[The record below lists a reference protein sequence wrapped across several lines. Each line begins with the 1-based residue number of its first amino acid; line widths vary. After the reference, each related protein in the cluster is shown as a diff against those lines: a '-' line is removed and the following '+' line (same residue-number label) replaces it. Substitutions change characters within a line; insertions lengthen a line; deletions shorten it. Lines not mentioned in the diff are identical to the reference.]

1 MGGAQWDGMECDNK
15 KRKGKH
21 EMSYNKLRKIYCKL
35 SLAYSAN
42 LDANGE
48 PENEEVSGNLG
59 EVMEMIDELMQKAT
73 K

>member
-1 MGGAQWDGMECDNK
+1 
-15 KRKGKH
+15 
-21 EMSYNKLRKIYCKL
+21 MSYSKLRKIYCKL

-59 EVMEMIDELMQKAT
+59 EVMEMIDELMQRAT

>member
-1 MGGAQWDGMECDNK
+1 MDCSNK
-15 KRKGKH
+15 KGKH
-21 EMSYNKLRKIYCKL
+21 KMSYNKLRKIYCKL

-59 EVMEMIDELMQKAT
+59 EVMEMIDELMQRAT

>member
-1 MGGAQWDGMECDNK
+1 
-15 KRKGKH
+15 
-21 EMSYNKLRKIYCKL
+21 MSYSKLKKIYCKL

-42 LDANGE
+42 LDAKGE

-59 EVMEMIDELMQKAT
+59 EVVEMIDELMQRAT

>member
-1 MGGAQWDGMECDNK
+1 MGGAKWDGMERGDK

-21 EMSYNKLRKIYCKL
+21 NMSYNELRKIYCKL

-42 LDANGE
+42 LDAKGE

-59 EVMEMIDELMQKAT
+59 EVMEMIDELMQRAT
-73 K
+73 E

>member
-1 MGGAQWDGMECDNK
+1 MGGAGGNGMERGDK

-21 EMSYNKLRKIYCKL
+21 KMSYNKLRKIYWKL
-35 SLAYSAN
+35 SVAYSAN
-42 LDANGE
+42 LDAKGE

-59 EVMEMIDELMQKAT
+59 EVMEMIDELMQRAT

>member
-1 MGGAQWDGMECDNK
+1 MVRSNK
-15 KRKGKH
+15 KGKH
-21 EMSYNKLRKIYCKL
+21 KMSYSKLRKIYWKL

-59 EVMEMIDELMQKAT
+59 QAMEMIDDLIQGVT

>member
-1 MGGAQWDGMECDNK
+1 MDRSNK
-15 KRKGKH
+15 KGKH
-21 EMSYNKLRKIYCKL
+21 KMSYNKLRKIYCKL

-59 EVMEMIDELMQKAT
+59 QAMEMIDDLIQEVT
-73 K
+73 P

>member
-1 MGGAQWDGMECDNK
+1 MDRSNK
-15 KRKGKH
+15 KGKH
-21 EMSYNKLRKIYCKL
+21 KMSYKKLRKIYCKL

-48 PENEEVSGNLG
+48 PENEEVSANLA
-59 EVMEMIDELMQKAT
+59 EVMEMIDGLIQEVT

>member
-1 MGGAQWDGMECDNK
+1 MGSAGGDGMERGDK

-21 EMSYNKLRKIYCKL
+21 KMSYNKLRKIYWKL
-35 SLAYSAN
+35 SVAYSAN
-42 LDANGE
+42 LDAKGE

-59 EVMEMIDELMQKAT
+59 EVMEMIDELMQRAT

>member
-1 MGGAQWDGMECDNK
+1 
-15 KRKGKH
+15 
-21 EMSYNKLRKIYCKL
+21 MSYNKLRKIYCKL

-59 EVMEMIDELMQKAT
+59 EVMEMIDELMQRAT